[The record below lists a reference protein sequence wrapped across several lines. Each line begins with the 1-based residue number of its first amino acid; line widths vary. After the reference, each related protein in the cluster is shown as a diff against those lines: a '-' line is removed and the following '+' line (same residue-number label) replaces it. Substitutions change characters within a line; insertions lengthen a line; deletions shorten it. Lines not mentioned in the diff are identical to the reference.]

1 MTMWTRQ
8 GQHHDPGSLYDLQVP
23 GDDLTPEERAELH
36 DLMSR
41 TIKAGISERKARGD
55 RVGKQPKIVPERD
68 DAEIRKLRDSGM
80 SVAQIAER
88 YGVAA
93 RTVYDSLKRTDH
105 SI

>member
-1 MTMWTRQ
+1 MSLR
-8 GQHHDPGSLYDLQVP
+8 SLYDLLVP
-23 GDDLTPEERAELH
+23 GDDLTPEERAALH

-41 TIKAGISERKARGD
+41 GIRAGIAKRKASGK

-68 DAEIRKLRDSGM
+68 DPEVRKLRDSGL

-93 RTVYDSLKRTDH
+93 RTVYDSLKRTEH
-105 SI
+105 SS